1 MKPHKHCIHL
11 LLFNGGVRHGGVRR
25 TSQISECLESH
36 FESRYFCLDLYK
48 NKKHS
53 FASLIRILLNIIPFF
68 SLVLRS
74 SLGFRQ
80 SINAIVLIIE
90 IRSYLK
96 RRNIS
101 PKSVVFACETC
112 YPGPSLAIS
121 HYLQLCGYSTIVFP
135 HNIECLVP
143 GSSGRFRSNILSR
156 SRLFYIEMNVMLNAE
171 KVFTIS
177 NFDNAILQCLSVK
190 AEVFP
195 YYPSSIDLQNIYAVR
210 SARENKRHNS
220 RESNFLILGTVN
232 NVPSYEGMVNLLSLI
247 ANSVDFNNFNF
258 IVAGYGTDK
267 LQDFC
272 KSNIS
277 VLGAVSSSRLI
288 DLLVNCE
295 AALVSQSQTTGM
307 LTRLIELNLSKVPV
321 IMASP
326 YIQAVHLEKYSIFS
340 APDESTLVNRLSQ
353 CNVCHSD
360 FSYFDDTSLLL

>member
-48 NKKHS
+48 KKAF
-53 FASLIRILLNIIPFF
+53 FASLIRLLQYNPFF

-101 PKSVVFACETC
+101 PKTVVFV
-112 YPGPSLAIS
+112 GDLLSRSVLAIA

-190 AEVFP
+190 SEVFP
-195 YYPSSIDLQNIYAVR
+195 YYPSSMDLPNIYAVR
-210 SARENKRHNS
+210 SARENKRHNA

-258 IVAGYGTDK
+258 IVVGYGTDK

-321 IMASP
+321 IMASLT
-326 YIQAVHLEKYSIFS
+326 YKLFIWKSILYL
-340 APDESTLVNRLSQ
+340 APRRI
-353 CNVCHSD
+353 
-360 FSYFDDTSLLL
+360 DTCQSS